1 MNEELINEVE
11 LAGISSR
18 FISFIVDYGLLVTF
32 YIALIFLMPTDS
44 DNDFLFLLFFV
55 LLFLPIG
62 YWIYFFGRGQ
72 TLGMKLVGIKLCKTD
87 GTYPIGYLGGFVRY
101 IGMCISGAI
110 FYLGFL
116 WILVNKNKQGW
127 HDIISDTYVVKDIL
141 PNKADFE
148 KSPKTVEYASE
159 VYKGGTSS
167 KLKLPNGYRD
177 HKTGV
182 FKKIF
187 GWILLLGS
195 CMILGTLP
203 FEFLIQ
209 LAEFESSAYLFGVLF
224 VSFIIIV
231 LLIYSG
237 WRWVRD
243 SALWNNRDFVVLITL
258 VTIIGLIIGGLHYE
272 GYIPG
277 HDITTPSA
285 PSIIN
290 PIYSPGDII
299 GADINDGSQCI
310 ILEYDRGSDK
320 YKNRFI
326 WKINDDWV
334 YIAENDTSTVE
345 DTWDN
350 REFLEEYYP
359 TKMAHVE
366 SISEILDFDEYRSFK
381 LKEALDAIPKSKK
394 RNPILSVSTLEKEL
408 QWLRFDD
415 YFEEHYEEDE
425 CDCSELSAYM
435 EWWLESHGINTYL
448 VVGNITSHPEI
459 REGMYIYE
467 EKEGGRH
474 AWVVAELKGESVLIE
489 STEAKV
495 ISDKFKPYYIE
506 DMRFEDLQA
515 LLIYYHE
522 EGYDIQSVLSEYDWW
537 EDLPNKFI
545 YH

>member
-1 MNEELINEVE
+1 LE
-11 LAGISSR
+11 R
-18 FISFIVDYGLLVTF
+18 
-32 YIALIFLMPTDS
+32 
-44 DNDFLFLLFFV
+44 
-55 LLFLPIG
+55 
-62 YWIYFFGRGQ
+62 R
-72 TLGMKLVGIKLCKTD
+72 IK
-87 GTYPIGYLGGFVRY
+87 
-101 IGMCISGAI
+101 
-110 FYLGFL
+110 
-116 WILVNKNKQGW
+116 
-127 HDIISDTYVVKDIL
+127 ISDTYVVKDIL

-159 VYKGGTSS
+159 VNNGGTSS
-167 KLKLPNGYRD
+167 KLKLPKGYRD

-258 VTIIGLIIGGLHYE
+258 VLIIGLIVGGLHYE
-272 GYIPG
+272 GYIPR
-277 HDITTPSA
+277 HYITTPSA
-285 PSIIN
+285 PSILN
-290 PIYSPGDII
+290 PLYSPGDII
-299 GADINDGSQCI
+299 GDDINDGSQCI

-326 WKINDDWV
+326 WKFNDDWV

-345 DTWDN
+345 DMWDN

-448 VVGNITSHPEI
+448 VVGNITPHPEI
-459 REGMYIYE
+459 RVGMYIYE

-495 ISDKFKPYYIE
+495 ISDKYKPYYIE
-506 DMRFEDLQA
+506 EMRFDDLHA

-537 EDLPNKFI
+537 RIYRINSYITNSMKNYQRINLIGTGQYIVQFFDDKNIFSENKYLYCAI
-545 YH
+545 

>member
-1 MNEELINEVE
+1 MNEELINEVA

-44 DNDFLFLLFFV
+44 DNDYLFLLFFV

-167 KLKLPNGYRD
+167 KLKLPNGYRS
-177 HKTGV
+177 HKTEA

-195 CMILGTLP
+195 CIILRTLP

-209 LAEFESSAYLFGVLF
+209 LAEFESSSYLFGVLF

-258 VTIIGLIIGGLHYE
+258 VTIIGLIVGGLHYE

-290 PIYSPGDII
+290 PLYSPGDII

-320 YKNRFI
+320 YKNMFI

-366 SISEILDFDEYRSFK
+366 SISEILDFDEYRTFK

-448 VVGNITSHPEI
+448 VVGNITPHPEI
-459 REGMYIYE
+459 RVGMYIYE

-545 YH
+545 YL